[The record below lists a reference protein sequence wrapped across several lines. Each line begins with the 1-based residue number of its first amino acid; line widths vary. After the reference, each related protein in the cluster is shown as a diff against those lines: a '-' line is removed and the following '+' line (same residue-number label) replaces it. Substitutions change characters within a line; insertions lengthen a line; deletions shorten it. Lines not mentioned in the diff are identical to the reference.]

1 MNDTEYVVYRRVST
15 DKQETGIE
23 AQERTIQ
30 AFLGSYGGLVLETFT
45 EHASGAK
52 NDRVELKKALALC
65 KKRKATLLVAKLDR
79 VSRRVSW
86 IASLMESSIK
96 LRVAELPNADEF
108 QLHLY
113 ASLAQQERKMIS
125 IRTKDALAVKKQQGI
140 KLGCPLNPQR
150 KEQAKEYAESI
161 RPYIENLINKGIKTT
176 YGISKFMNDQGK
188 SSRNG
193 GKWTPNSIGRVLE
206 RLAISL

>member
-23 AQERTIQ
+23 AQEMTIQ
-30 AFLGSYGGLVLETFT
+30 AFLASYGGSVLETFT

-52 NDRVELKKALALC
+52 NNRVELKKALAMC

-86 IASLMESSIK
+86 IASLMESSINI
-96 LRVAELPNADEF
+96 RVAELPNADEF
-108 QLHLY
+108 QLHIY
-113 ASLAQQERKMIS
+113 ASLAQAERKLIS
-125 IRTKDALAVKKQQGI
+125 SRTKAALAVKKAQGI
-140 KLGCPLNPQR
+140 KLGSPLAQVT
-150 KEQAKEYAESI
+150 KLQAKEYAETL
-161 RPYIENLINKGIKTT
+161 RPHIEKLISKGIKTT
-176 YGISKFMNDQGK
+176 YSISKNMNDQGMN
-188 SSRNG
+188 SRNG
-193 GKWTPNSIGRVLE
+193 GKWSPNLVGRVLE